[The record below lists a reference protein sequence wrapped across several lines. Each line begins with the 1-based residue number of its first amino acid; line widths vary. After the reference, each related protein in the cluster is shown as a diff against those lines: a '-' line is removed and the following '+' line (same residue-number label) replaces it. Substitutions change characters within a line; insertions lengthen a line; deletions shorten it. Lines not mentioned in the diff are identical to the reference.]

1 MAEEF
6 KLAHKELSSTVKD
19 LYSFNELQGF
29 LLKALRNVN
38 VRLINSG
45 SDTRPG
51 DIHWPQ
57 NYSWILVGGKAL
69 DRGFTLE
76 GLTVSYIPRRA
87 GAGMADVIQ
96 QRGRFFGYKK
106 SYMGYCRVFLLSDSR
121 NAFTEYVEHEESL
134 REEIQEAI
142 DKGQKAKDWRRAFL
156 LSPRLIPC
164 RRNVIEKQYTRGKFS
179 AQWVHPNRNPANDQ
193 FRDHNNK
200 LIESFISGKKIIP
213 HLRISESDS
222 KLEIRKVASP
232 PTLKEVLEQLLLG
245 YRYLHRLDTE
255 RILGAIFQ
263 LNVYISR
270 CNGASEEKCD
280 VFLMNQE
287 KNRERTID
295 SQGKIKAL
303 FQGRSPGKDIYYDG
317 DSEVIEDRNNV
328 AVQVHNLALKQ
339 DNKIISKDLPILAIW
354 IPEKLAKTTQA
365 WLIQAPSEK

>member
-1 MAEEF
+1 M
-6 KLAHKELSSTVKD
+6 
-19 LYSFNELQGF
+19 
-29 LLKALRNVN
+29 
-38 VRLINSG
+38 
-45 SDTRPG
+45 
-51 DIHWPQ
+51 
-57 NYSWILVGGKAL
+57 
-69 DRGFTLE
+69 E